1 MSSAQGKVFLFSYIV
16 VCSWV
21 LVPGTMLINNW
32 VLVVLYGTALAYL
45 FLGIS
50 IVADLFMEAIE

>member
-1 MSSAQGKVFLFSYIV
+1 
-16 VCSWV
+16 
-21 LVPGTMLINNW
+21 MLISNW
-32 VLVVLYGTALAYL
+32 LLVILYGTALAYL